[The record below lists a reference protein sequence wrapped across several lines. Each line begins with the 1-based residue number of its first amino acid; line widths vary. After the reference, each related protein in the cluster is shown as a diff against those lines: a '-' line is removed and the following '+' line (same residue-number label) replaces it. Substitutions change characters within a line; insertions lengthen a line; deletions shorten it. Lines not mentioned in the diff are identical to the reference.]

1 MKVNHFNKACYSNNS
16 ISFSDSCLVSVSGS
30 AALHDVEGG
39 VEEGDEG
46 EASGQAVLHELLGG
60 GGAGPAHG
68 QDVAREKQDC

>member
-1 MKVNHFNKACYSNNS
+1 M
-16 ISFSDSCLVSVSGS
+16 SGS

-68 QDVAREKQDC
+68 QDVAREKQDY